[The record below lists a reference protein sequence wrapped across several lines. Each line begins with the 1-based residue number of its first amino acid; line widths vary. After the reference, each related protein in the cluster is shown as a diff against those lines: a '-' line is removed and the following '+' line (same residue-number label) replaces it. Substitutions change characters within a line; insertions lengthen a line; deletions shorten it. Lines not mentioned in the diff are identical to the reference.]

1 MKFELSTSKYFYP
14 DENERIELSKLGF
27 TFRPSEYKYAFRPSE
42 YKEYIIEGTPEI
54 EINSLEELIEF
65 SKEFGELIIEDKSI
79 EIYNGYRE

>member
-1 MKFELSTSKYFYP
+1 MKFELSTSKHFYP
-14 DENERIELSKLGF
+14 DKNERIELSKLGF
-27 TFRPSEYKYAFRPSE
+27 TFRPSEYKEYA
-42 YKEYIIEGTPEI
+42 IEGTLEI

>member
-14 DENERIELSKLGF
+14 DKNERIELSKLGF
-27 TFRPSEYKYAFRPSE
+27 TFRPSEYKKYV
-42 YKEYIIEGTPEI
+42 IEGTPEI

>member
-1 MKFELSTSKYFYP
+1 MKSELSTSKYFYP
-14 DENERIELSKLGF
+14 DKNEVIELSKLGV
-27 TFRPSEYKYAFRPSE
+27 TFRPSEYKYTFRP
-42 YKEYIIEGTPEI
+42 IEGTPEI

>member
-14 DENERIELSKLGF
+14 DKNERIELSKLGF
-27 TFRPSEYKYAFRPSE
+27 TFRPSEYKE
-42 YKEYIIEGTPEI
+42 YVIEGTQEI

>member
-14 DENERIELSKLGF
+14 NETERIELSKLGF
-27 TFRPSEYKYAFRPSE
+27 TFRPSEYKE
-42 YKEYIIEGTPEI
+42 YVIGGTTEI